1 MPLIKITQG
10 RNTPGS
16 PFYGP
21 EMDKMV
27 ENVTKL
33 TETSVSQEK
42 SLSALKPSKLT
53 VTSSK

>member
-21 EMDKMV
+21 EMDKMGV
-27 ENVTKL
+27 FPYAAEYTKYGL
-33 TETSVSQEK
+33 LCVFDIN
-42 SLSALKPSKLT
+42 
-53 VTSSK
+53 